1 MKYYSGQ
8 FHSFPTFSYDLDF
21 NMFECYLPTGDR
33 SFNVDYCEKC
43 IDVYIYIYIRIC
55 ADKILNSNQAIE
67 RILTEF
73 Q

>member
-8 FHSFPTFSYDLDF
+8 FNSFPTFSYDLHF
-21 NMFECYLPTGDR
+21 NMFECYLPTGGH

-43 IDVYIYIYIRIC
+43 IDVYIRIC